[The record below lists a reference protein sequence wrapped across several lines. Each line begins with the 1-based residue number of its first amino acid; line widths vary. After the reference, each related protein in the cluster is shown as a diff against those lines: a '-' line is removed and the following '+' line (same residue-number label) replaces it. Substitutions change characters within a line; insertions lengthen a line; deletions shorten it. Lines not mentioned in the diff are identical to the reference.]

1 MVLTSAK
8 KKSKKK
14 SAKRKAVNLQS
25 NFNRK
30 CSVRTSGDPND
41 ATAAHA
47 TYDAVPA
54 DLFPDNHEHATDGS
68 AAAVNAGGFAC
79 GDFHMH
85 SIHSDGKLLPREVI
99 AKAAGNGVQFMS
111 LTDHDTMAGVAEAM
125 ETAQQLDVLVIPG
138 VEISAEVKGGENLH
152 ILGYFYPGS
161 NSAEL
166 DAQLDKIRTGRHKRG
181 KEMLRKL
188 VRVRVTHAD
197 CMRLVN

>member
-1 MVLTSAK
+1 MVLASAK

-30 CSVRTSGDPND
+30 CSVRTSGDPSD
-41 ATAAHA
+41 VDAAHA
-47 TYDAVPA
+47 TYEAVPA
-54 DLFPDNHEHATDGS
+54 DLFPDNHEHDHATDGS
-68 AAAVNAGGFAC
+68 AAAVNAGGFSC

-85 SIHSDGKLLPREVI
+85 SIHSDGKLPPREVI

-125 ETAQQLDVLVIPG
+125 ETAQQLNVLVIPG

-161 NSAEL
+161 NSTEL
-166 DAQLDKIRTGRHKRG
+166 DAQLEKIRTGRHKRG

-188 VRVRVTHAD
+188 VRL
-197 CMRLVN
+197 RLRG